1 MSDTCDATILSG
13 SDDML
18 VKLWRYVAPAESE
31 TWRSQVTTG
40 DGDATVTVTVFQ
52 AVVLDPMWTMWT
64 EDCPKPLEICI
75 IIVYYRDYIGIL

>member
-1 MSDTCDATILSG
+1 MSDTLVSG

-40 DGDATVTVTVFQ
+40 DGDATVTVMFQ
-52 AVVLDPMWTMWT
+52 AVGLIQC
-64 EDCPKPLEICI
+64 EQCERKI
-75 IIVYYRDYIGIL
+75 